1 MASIRKRLGKYQV
14 QIRTQGQYIT
24 KTFIHLSDAK
34 KWSTFHESKILLGV
48 ELQTLNKKQREVE
61 SNH

>member
-34 KWSTFHESKILLGV
+34 KWSMFHESKILLGI
-48 ELQTLNKKQREVE
+48 ELQLSLIHISEPTRPY
-61 SNH
+61 